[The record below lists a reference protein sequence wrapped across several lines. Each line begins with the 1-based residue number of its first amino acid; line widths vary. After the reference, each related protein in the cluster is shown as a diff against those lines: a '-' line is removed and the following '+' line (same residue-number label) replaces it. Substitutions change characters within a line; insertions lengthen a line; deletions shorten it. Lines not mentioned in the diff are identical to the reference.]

1 VVKRFSGIL
10 VAGFLLMSASGCGEN
25 KSGEPGVVDYM
36 TGAEQ
41 VRTYRKAKSQLEGVN
56 KTLEKRYQEID
67 Q

>member
-1 VVKRFSGIL
+1 
-10 VAGFLLMSASGCGEN
+10 MSASGCGEN